1 MSELAVPRKGGSAIA
16 EDPAISYCHPDRP
29 MNDIPMDALHRRVL
43 TTNER
48 VKFAAADPYAHMASG
63 AYVDMIMS
71 HRVEALDDLVGFSI
85 MGSASSGIAFPAR
98 RIDVLYLRPAFVGDL
113 LEVGSW
119 IEELRNSSF
128 EVRAVVIG
136 AKDRRVRALARID
149 FVTVDAKTGKA
160 LPIPASLPAAGDPE
174 SLSALPALTAYLDS
188 IRGLPADWISLP

>member
-1 MSELAVPRKGGSAIA
+1 
-16 EDPAISYCHPDRP
+16 

-48 VKFAAADPYAHMASG
+48 VKFADADPYAHLASG

-85 MGSASSGIAFPAR
+85 MGSAGSGVAFPAR
-98 RIDVLYLRPAFVGDL
+98 RIEVLYLRPAFVGDL

-119 IEELRNSSF
+119 IEELRKSSF

-136 AKDRRVRALARID
+136 AKDRRARALARID

-160 LPIPASLPAAGDPE
+160 LPIPA
-174 SLSALPALTAYLDS
+174 ALPAGAHPETLAALPAVPEYLGA
-188 IRGLPADWISLP
+188 IKGLPTDWISLA